1 MCVCVKYLVAGLQ
14 YLGLSVCVCVFV
26 CVCVCLSLVP
36 CCWSAV
42 CLSVCVCLC
51 LVPCSWSVP
60 LSSTVLTTQSV
71 VDDIVLSAVQ
81 TCPAPRGE

>member
-1 MCVCVKYLVAGLQ
+1 VCVCVCVKYLVAGLQ

-26 CVCVCLSLVP
+26 CVCVCLS
-36 CCWSAV
+36 
-42 CLSVCVCLC
+42 